1 MQITF
6 DTRYIKTYANIKNL
20 KKAVEKFEEYRY
32 VVSLTEEGRVYPIFI
47 GAKAAQAG
55 IHFHGFPVAN

>member
-20 KKAVEKFEEYRY
+20 KKAVEKLERFRY
-32 VVSLTEEGRVYPIFI
+32 VVSVTDEGRFYPIFI
-47 GAKAAQAG
+47 GEDALAQG
-55 IHFHGFPVAN
+55 VHFHFPVAN